1 MSVIKTY
8 QDLIAVGSN
17 EQNRMQFVL
26 AAIADHKSSKEYKK
40 AVMYEKYYN
49 GENPTIAKAEK
60 IIYDMQGL
68 AHRDDFAPNHK
79 IASNF
84 FGFVVDQEVSYLL
97 GNGILFGKDDTLDR
111 LGPEFWEKTC
121 DALESAATQGISF
134 GFWNYDHMEVFQFAD
149 SETAPGFAPLHD
161 ELDGTLKAGIRYWC
175 VSTGKPTRFTL
186 YEPDGYTEYEQP
198 KDENAR
204 VLQEKRPYI
213 GVTYRSVVDGEVT
226 TGRNYASFPIV
237 QLSYKKNGQSEMQGK
252 QATIDALDLVTSKL
266 VNNVDNGNML
276 YWVLKNCNAMDEED
290 DAAFLY
296 NLYRTRV
303 VHANGDNGADV
314 EAHQVEAP
322 FEGTENSIEVLTR
335 RLFTDFQAFDSA
347 SVSAGNQTATA
358 IKAAYVPLDLKV
370 DKVERQVTKF
380 INGILAI
387 AGIDDKP
394 TFSRNKIINTG
405 EEIQS
410 LMSAAEFLDGE
421 YITKK
426 ALSIFG
432 DSDQFDEVM
441 KRKIAEETVRY
452 SPFGVEEQ
460 EE

>member
-1 MSVIKTY
+1 MIVIKTY
-8 QDLIAVGSN
+8 QDLKAAGQN
-17 EQNRMQFVL
+17 EQNRIQFVL
-26 AAIADHKSSKEYKK
+26 SAIAEHKSSKEYKQ
-40 AVMYEKYYN
+40 AAMYEKYYN

-60 IIYDMQGL
+60 IIYDMQGV

-111 LGPEFWEKTC
+111 LGPDFWENVC
-121 DALESAATQGISF
+121 DALESAAVQGVSF
-134 GFWNYDHMEVFQFAD
+134 GYWNYDHLEVFQFAD
-149 SETAPGFAPLHD
+149 TDTSPGFVPLHD
-161 ELDGTLKAGIRYWC
+161 EMDGVLKAGIRYWC

-204 VLQEKRPYI
+204 ILQEKQPYI
-213 GVTYRSVVDGEVT
+213 GITYSSVVDGEIT
-226 TGRNYASFPIV
+226 TGRNYDVFPIF

-252 QATIDALDLVTSKL
+252 QATLDALDLVTSKL
-266 VNNVDNGNML
+266 VNNVDDGNLL
-276 YWVLKNCNAMDEED
+276 YWVLKNCNAMNEED

-303 VHANGDNGADV
+303 LHANGDDGAEV

-322 FEGTENSIEVLTR
+322 FEGTENSIETLTR

-347 SVSAGNQTATA
+347 AVSAGNQTATA

-380 INGILAI
+380 INGILKI

-394 TFSRNKIINTG
+394 TFNRNKIINTG

-410 LMSAAEFLDGE
+410 LVSASEFVDAEYL
-421 YITKK
+421 TKK
-426 ALSIFG
+426 VLSVFG
-432 DSDQFDEVM
+432 DADQFDEVR
-441 KRKIAEETVRY
+441 KRMIADETSRFSPAEE
-452 SPFGVEEQ
+452 EEV
-460 EE
+460 